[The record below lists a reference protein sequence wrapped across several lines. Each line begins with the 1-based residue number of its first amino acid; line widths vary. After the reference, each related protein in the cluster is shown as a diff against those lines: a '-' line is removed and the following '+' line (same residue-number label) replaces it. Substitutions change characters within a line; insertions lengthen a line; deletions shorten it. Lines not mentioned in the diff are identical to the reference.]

1 MYRARDRCLRSADR
15 SGQRLGRQ
23 GGGTRAQ
30 QRRRSQR
37 CGEGMRVAAE
47 GEGPP
52 GASEGLGLVGG
63 GEGPG
68 NGARTEAQVSARV
81 LARQRC
87 RAMGQ

>member
-1 MYRARDRCLRSADR
+1 
-15 SGQRLGRQ
+15 
-23 GGGTRAQ
+23 
-30 QRRRSQR
+30 
-37 CGEGMRVAAE
+37 MRVAAE

-63 GEGPG
+63 GEGPD